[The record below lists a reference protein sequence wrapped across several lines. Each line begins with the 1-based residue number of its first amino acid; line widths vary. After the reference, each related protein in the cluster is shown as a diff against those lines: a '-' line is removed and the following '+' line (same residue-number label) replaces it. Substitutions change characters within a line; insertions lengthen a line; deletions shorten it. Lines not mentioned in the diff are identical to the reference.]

1 MSFNKLLLIAMI
13 INLCLNE
20 EKQPP
25 KYVEELRC
33 GKDVPKKE
41 TDCTKYGT
49 GSGMLCCWVAKDEND
64 KDGKCYL
71 ISETVADNAGI
82 DGKKF
87 FTTSQIYFSCG
98 NKSFYLNY
106 NIIMIL
112 LILLSL

>member
-1 MSFNKLLLIAMI
+1 MTLNKIILIAMI

-25 KYVEELRC
+25 SVVDDLIC
-33 GKDVPKKE
+33 GKDNPKKD

-49 GSGMLCCWVAKDEND
+49 GSGMLCCWVAENEND
-64 KDGKCYL
+64 KNGKCYL
-71 ISETVADNAGI
+71 VSETLADNAGI
-82 DGKKF
+82 DGKQSFPTAKK
-87 FTTSQIYFSCG
+87 YFSCG
-98 NKSFYLNY
+98 NKSYYLNY